1 MENKGKGREGDERE
15 GKERNTQ
22 RANYGKQESFMNF
35 NYKCVL

>member
-22 RANYGKQESFMNF
+22 RANNGKQESFMNF